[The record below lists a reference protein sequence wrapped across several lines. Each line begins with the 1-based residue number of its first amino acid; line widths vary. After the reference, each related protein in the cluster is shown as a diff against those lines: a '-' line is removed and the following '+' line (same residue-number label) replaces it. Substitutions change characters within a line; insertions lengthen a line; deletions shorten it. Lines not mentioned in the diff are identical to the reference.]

1 VGKPHIVKLGT
12 IECDLVEATPVV
24 FKDRLYRFTYIRT
37 QYYTKN
43 DLGVAYFTFI
53 DAETGEASPPFAQTY
68 VLGCAH
74 AEGDRMFAYGSN
86 IWGGQ
91 EVRVFWSDD
100 LQRWESKS
108 ALDMPG
114 WGFYNTSV
122 CKGPDGYIMAVEAGE
137 PIAEVGVR
145 FTIFFARSDDLVN
158 WEFMPTEY
166 NHTRERYAACPTIR
180 YLDDGYYYMVYLEAI
195 LDMQPV
201 NYQLYIARS
210 RDLRDWRLSDLN
222 PVMVADDDDRKV
234 ADECLDAACR
244 ERIATAVNINNSDF
258 DLCEFEGRTHIVYSW
273 GNQHGVEHLATAYYD
288 GTMAE
293 FLQAWFRE

>member
-1 VGKPHIVKLGT
+1 MGKQQIVKLGT
-12 IECDLVEATPVV
+12 VECDLVEATPVV
-24 FKDRLYRFTYIRT
+24 FKERLYRFTYIRT

-43 DLGVAYFTFI
+43 PLGVAYFTFI
-53 DAETGEASPPFAQTY
+53 DAETGEASPPFAHTY

-100 LQRWESKS
+100 LQSWESKP

-122 CKGPDGYIMAVEAGE
+122 CKGADGYIMAVEAGE
-137 PIAEVGVR
+137 PEAEVGAR
-145 FTIFFARSDDLVN
+145 FTIFFARSNDLIN
-158 WEFMPTEY
+158 WEFMSTEY
-166 NHTRERYAACPTIR
+166 NHTRERYAACPAIR

-195 LDMQPV
+195 LDMQPT

-210 RDLRDWRLSDLN
+210 RDLRDWQLSELN

-234 ADECLDAACR
+234 ADERLDAACR

-288 GTMAE
+288 GPMAD